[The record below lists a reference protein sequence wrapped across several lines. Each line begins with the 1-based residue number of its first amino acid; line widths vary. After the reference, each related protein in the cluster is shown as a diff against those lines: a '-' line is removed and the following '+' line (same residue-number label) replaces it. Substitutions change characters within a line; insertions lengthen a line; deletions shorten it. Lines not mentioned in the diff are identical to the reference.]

1 MAKAPQISRFK
12 TNPLDWWSL
21 IGGVNQF
28 LTQ

>member
-1 MAKAPQISRFK
+1 MSKAPQVSRFK
-12 TNPLDWWSL
+12 TNPLDWSL